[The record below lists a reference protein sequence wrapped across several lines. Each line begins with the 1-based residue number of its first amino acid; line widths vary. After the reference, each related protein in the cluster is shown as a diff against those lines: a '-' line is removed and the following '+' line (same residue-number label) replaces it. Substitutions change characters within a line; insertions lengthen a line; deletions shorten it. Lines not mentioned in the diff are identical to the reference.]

1 MATEL
6 SIVYSAYGT
15 CAYPVTIANRKKQKK
30 KKKKKKKNA
39 QEWMDLYAVG
49 REKR

>member
-1 MATEL
+1 MAY
-6 SIVYSAYGT
+6 VT
-15 CAYPVTIANRKKQKK
+15 CYYLVTLPNLKKN
-30 KKKKKKKNA
+30 KKKKKKNA

>member
-30 KKKKKKKNA
+30 KKKKCSRVDGFVRRWKGK
-39 QEWMDLYAVG
+39 EII
-49 REKR
+49 E

>member
-30 KKKKKKKNA
+30 KKKKNA

>member
-1 MATEL
+1 MAIEL

-30 KKKKKKKNA
+30 KNA
-39 QEWMDLYAVG
+39 QGWMDLYAVG